1 MMKINSRGLQLIKH
15 FEGLFLQAYLC
26 PAEVLTIGYG
36 HTADVQ
42 PGDVITAQQADTFLL
57 EDVSASERA
66 VNRLVTVPLTQNQFD
81 ALVSF
86 VFNLGGHNF
95 KSSTLLRK
103 LNAGDYTG
111 AAEEFPRWVN
121 AGGKQLSGLIRRR
134 EAEKALFLLKDD
146 SN

>member
-1 MMKINSRGLQLIKH
+1 MKVNSRGLQLIKH

-42 PGDVITAQQADTFLL
+42 PGDVITPEQADTFLL

-66 VNRLVTVPLTQNQFD
+66 VNRFVTVPLTQNQFD

>member
-1 MMKINSRGLQLIKH
+1 MMKVNSRGLQLIKH
-15 FEGLFLQAYLC
+15 FEGFFLQAYLC

-57 EDVSASERA
+57 EDVSESERA
-66 VNRLVTVPLTQNQFD
+66 VNRFVTVPLTQNQFD

-95 KSSTLLRK
+95 KSSTLLIK
-103 LNAGDYTG
+103 LNAGD
-111 AAEEFPRWVN
+111 
-121 AGGKQLSGLIRRR
+121 
-134 EAEKALFLLKDD
+134 
-146 SN
+146 